1 MNKNIL
7 FIGIILIAAGSLTGC
22 SSQNKSDE
30 QDVIEAKRDSIAKAK
45 ELEEARLD
53 SINFEETRLKPSIF
67 IERVSSNCYAFKE
80 ISEITSN
87 LRSLDFKINKSKRID
102 VNNPYDFQCF
112 ISIEKIKCKSEIPVV
127 STEIDITEFDI
138 DWGGYCTAE
147 PYITINFNDERSKEA
162 FLKDIRN
169 MNFVYPDENKEQIV
183 IGNISQNNGNF
194 YKDAQEI
201 ILNYSKPL
209 QINLYTEEAMKLN
222 RKY

>member
-1 MNKNIL
+1 MNKYIL

-30 QDVIEAKRDSIAKAK
+30 KDEIEAKRDSIAKAK

-80 ISEITSN
+80 IGEITSN
-87 LRSLDFKINKSKRID
+87 LRSLDFKINKSKRTE

-183 IGNISQNNGNF
+183 IGNISWNYGNF
-194 YKDAQEI
+194 YIDAQDI
-201 ILNYSKPL
+201 FLNYSKQL
-209 QINLYTEEAMKLN
+209 QIDLYTEEAMKLN